1 MIASRSSSGRA
12 RPEPSE
18 LLSLEE
24 RQVYLSVLRWS
35 LGSIV
40 LGLMALAPGVAVV
53 PVGRIVAA
61 TIAYLAV

>member
-24 RQVYLSVLRWS
+24 RHVYLSVLRWG

-40 LGLMALAPGVAVV
+40 LGLMALAPEVAVV

-61 TIAYLAV
+61 TIA